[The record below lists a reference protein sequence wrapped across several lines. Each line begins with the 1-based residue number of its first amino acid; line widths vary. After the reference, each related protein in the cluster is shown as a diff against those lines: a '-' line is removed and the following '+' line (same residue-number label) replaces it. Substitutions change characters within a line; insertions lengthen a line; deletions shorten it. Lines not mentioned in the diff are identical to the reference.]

1 MKRTSKFL
9 LIIGTTLLIGI
20 GVFSFYQKSNVKA
33 ETDKYVPISHSDE
46 IYFEL
51 PLKK

>member
-1 MKRTSKFL
+1 MKKISKFL
-9 LIIGTTLLIGI
+9 LIIGTTLLICI
-20 GVFSFYQKSNVKA
+20 GVFSFYQKSNAKT
-33 ETDKYVPISHSDE
+33 ENDEYVPISHGDE